1 MILIFIL
8 NFFIVYLI
16 IKQILEDKYDAYHE
30 YIKKASKF
38 IDKNIYQTILT
49 KFKKI
54 L

>member
-1 MILIFIL
+1 MILIFLL

-16 IKQILEDKYDAYHE
+16 IQQIKDDKYDAYHE

-38 IDKNIYQTILT
+38 IDKYIYETIIT

-54 L
+54 